1 MSAREARERETC
13 CHRRLCNAHGAW
25 KAVGHARVTRSP
37 FCKEVSGRGNRLL
50 LPALAHH
57 AQARRLGSS
66 TSSSTASGSAMPH
79 ALITDA
85 RRQSQARTVPVS
97 AFHHSPRARGS
108 CVPEGH
114 VIVQLEIRGFQRF
127 GSGSFSVN
135 QQSSWSEIIIFE
147 FRIGCKLTEKR
158 VET

>member
-108 CVPEGH
+108 CVPDCATGN
-114 VIVQLEIRGFQRF
+114 QRF
-127 GSGSFSVN
+127 STIWFRVPVLF
-135 QQSSWSEIIIFE
+135 QSTSNHPGQTSL
-147 FRIGCKLTEKR
+147 FRIGLQ
-158 VET
+158 VD